1 MPFSKWHYW
10 VNLFKKEHAQD
21 GVKQLHETDFNHS
34 QPQSPA
40 KGQIFSYHDSVI
52 GASGHDSEHMRLKSG
67 CRLQI
72 HCKRNWERHE
82 EVSSECGCY
91 SMNYTASCLNTM
103 FDLTLTALSGGAAK
117 SLWRDEYEWAGRG
130 PCQWPKTHTDAHIK
144 ETHMYAH
151 TEPQRE
157 IMHLLIMGVVR
168 RDRERLMNAFMC
180 SGEISE
186 IHADFAKTFVF

>member
-1 MPFSKWHYW
+1 M
-10 VNLFKKEHAQD
+10 
-21 GVKQLHETDFNHS
+21 KQTLITVNHS
-34 QPQSPA
+34 HLPGAKCSLIMTVWSGPVVMTLSTWDWNLDADCRSTARGTEKDMRKLAVSAAVTAWIIQPLVWIP
-40 KGQIFSYHDSVI
+40 
-52 GASGHDSEHMRLKSG
+52 
-67 CRLQI
+67 
-72 HCKRNWERHE
+72 
-82 EVSSECGCY
+82 
-91 SMNYTASCLNTM
+91 M

-117 SLWRDEYEWAGRG
+117 SLWGDEYEWAGRG
-130 PCQWPKTHTDAHIK
+130 PRQWPKTHTDAHIK
-144 ETHMYAH
+144 ETHTYTH